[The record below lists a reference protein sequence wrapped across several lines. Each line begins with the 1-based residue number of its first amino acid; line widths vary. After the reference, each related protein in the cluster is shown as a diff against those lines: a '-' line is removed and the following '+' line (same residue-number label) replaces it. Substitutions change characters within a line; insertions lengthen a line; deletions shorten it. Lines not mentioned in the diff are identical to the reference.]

1 MQFRRGELLFSAM
14 RYRDAEHA
22 YAEVTRRGPGE
33 FYQQALYKQGWSLF
47 KQSLNDE
54 SLPVFAKLL
63 DLKLLD
69 PRAGRASSASSRRW
83 RAPIAKW
90 SRTRCAS

>member
-1 MQFRRGELLFSAM
+1 M
-14 RYRDAEHA
+14 RYKDAEAA
-22 YAEVTRRGPGE
+22 YAEVTRRGPGG

-47 KQSLNDE
+47 KQSLNEE

-69 PRAGRASSASSRRW
+69 PAQAAASSASSIRW
-83 RAPIAKW
+83 VVPIA
-90 SRTRCAS
+90 R

>member
-1 MQFRRGELLFSAM
+1 MH
-14 RYRDAEHA
+14 YKDAEAA
-22 YAEVTRRGPGE
+22 YAEVTRRGPGG

-47 KQSLNDE
+47 KQSLNEE

-69 PRAGRASSASSRRW
+69 PAKPGKFRLTEAGGEQAAA
-83 RAPIAKW
+83 APAEQEG
-90 SRTRCAS
+90 A